1 MLMLLVVVMVMVMAM
16 VMDDDDDRDH
26 DDAQNKNDDGDEDDH
41 HIQMCLTRVSKENE
55 RMVAAGSS
63 RRPSYCVCD
72 YGQLGARKTGNGV
85 G

>member
-1 MLMLLVVVMVMVMAM
+1 MIVIMMMHRIKMTM
-16 VMDDDDDRDH
+16 
-26 DDAQNKNDDGDEDDH
+26 GDEDDH

-72 YGQLGARKTGNGV
+72 YGQLGARKNG
-85 G
+85 